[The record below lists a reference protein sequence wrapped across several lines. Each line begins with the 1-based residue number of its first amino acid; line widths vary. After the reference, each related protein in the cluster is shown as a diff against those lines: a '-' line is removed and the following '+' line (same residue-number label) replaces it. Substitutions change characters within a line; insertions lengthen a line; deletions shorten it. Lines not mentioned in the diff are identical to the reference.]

1 MESQSETTQTVSALK
16 VPVLKTRE
24 YDLWSI
30 RMEQYLT
37 FTDHALWEVI
47 VNGDSVSSV
56 ASAGAEVPIPPKT
69 AKQKLSLWEAIKN
82 KFGGNKELK
91 KMQMTILRQNY
102 ENFAAS
108 SQEGLY
114 KTYDRFQKLIS
125 QLEIYGEVIS
135 QEDANLKLLKS
146 LPSACNNIALIMRN
160 KSDLDTLIME
170 DLYNNLK
177 GNRNRDAP
185 TRNAPVDT
193 STTNS
198 LVVQDGIG
206 SSSSPNSD
214 SKVHTCSKESLKSYE
229 ALQKQYDQQREALNK
244 SNLKIIGYQMGLK
257 SLEARIVV
265 HEKNEVV
272 YKEDVAFLKYDV
284 QSEVLNNVFDSHESD
299 VDDNQVND
307 RFKKVKRYH
316 PVPPTYTGN
325 YMPLRADLSFAGLDN
340 SVFKSKVS
348 ETITSVP
355 KIKTNASKT
364 SKDSLEKPKTVRSS
378 ALLIEDWKSDSE
390 DENVF
395 KPKKVK
401 KIVKPSLKKIEFVKA
416 RNTTVENKNKSK
428 NLGSSVRVLGP
439 SVRLKIFGPTYV
451 NLGDSIPINVA
462 TLPNAYLP
470 TDPLMP
476 DLEDTGDHQDTRIF
490 SSAYD
495 DEVEAF
501 GYIPLM
507 KTKLLIKKLKDSK
520 GEHQVYRRIVGIKRL
535 HDDIRITTAQVTTI
549 FNKVNDASLRVTT
562 ADRVT
567 TAGWIKTEIA

>member
-177 GNRNRDAP
+177 AEEELINFALM
-185 TRNAPVDT
+185 AYT
-193 STTNS
+193 S
-198 LVVQDGIG
+198 QG

-214 SKVHTCSKESLKSYE
+214 SK
-229 ALQKQYDQQREALNK
+229 
-244 SNLKIIGYQMGLK
+244 
-257 SLEARIVV
+257 
-265 HEKNEVV
+265 
-272 YKEDVAFLKYDV
+272 
-284 QSEVLNNVFDSHESD
+284 SEVLNNVFDSHESD